1 MLVKKSIAKL
11 AESFEKQLFK
21 AADKLRKNIDAAN
34 RGLTED
40 RTNHYNLQAIISVGF
55 KVEKERFQ
63 SLVKNAYLKI
73 GTLDHVASLISV
85 FSNLAQLDT
94 LRNRL
99 TDEDH
104 SHTMVKL
111 EQMPEAINEATSQCL
126 ITITEQIAL
135 FLLCVFGHEHP
146 QREASKP
153 LLLNHHLE
161 FNDAFDD
168 KNNSVEIAGYG
179 PYNASEILCS
189 VDLTAYRTELDAF
202 LNETT

>member
-168 KNNSVEIAGYG
+168 ENDSVEIVSYV
-179 PYNASEILCS
+179 PYNASETLYS
-189 VDLTAYRTELDAF
+189 VDLKA
-202 LNETT
+202 

>member
-135 FLLCVFGHEHP
+135 FLLRVFGHKHQ

-168 KNNSVEIAGYG
+168 ENDSVEIVSYV
-179 PYNASEILCS
+179 PYNASETLYS
-189 VDLTAYRTELDAF
+189 VDLKA
-202 LNETT
+202 